1 MYQKYQKEL
10 EIVKRQTFYKYFLI
24 PMELGDLESLKY
36 WSILES
42 ARNYN
47 MRVKKKLKDYI
58 FQRYVWD
65 IHKHIRKLLS
75 AKHKVLNYCANY
87 QVQEGFDVASP
98 ENLAADLLEQEEKT
112 RLIGAIKLT
121 LSALERQIFDLWL
134 ADYPITKISEILGLN
149 YRQVDNAMQR
159 IIRKVK
165 QISKNC

>member
-24 PMELGDLESLKY
+24 PLELDDLESLKY

-87 QVQEGFDVASP
+87 QAQEGFDVASP
-98 ENLAADLLEQEEKT
+98 DNFVQDLLDQEEKE
-112 RLIGAIKLT
+112 RLIMAIKAR
-121 LSALERQIFDLWL
+121 LSVLETEIFNLWL
-134 ADYPITKISEILGLN
+134 ADYSITKISQILELN